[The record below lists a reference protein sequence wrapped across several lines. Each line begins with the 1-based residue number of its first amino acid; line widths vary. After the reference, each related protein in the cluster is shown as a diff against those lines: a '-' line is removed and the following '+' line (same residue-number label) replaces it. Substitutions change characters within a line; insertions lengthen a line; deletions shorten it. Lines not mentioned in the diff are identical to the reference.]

1 MKSSFV
7 TTEGLADQNR
17 QFWENTTPV
26 VNFALVKNDAASL
39 Y

>member
-7 TTEGLADQNR
+7 TTEGLADQNG
-17 QFWENTTPV
+17 QFWAKTKSV
-26 VNFALVKNDAASL
+26 VIFTLVKNDAAPL